1 MNFTKLLK
9 YGSSGMTTILIGN
22 GLYRGFDL
30 NTTVLSVVL
39 VLVAYLLEARL
50 LKSEREDNE
59 ARIKAIAA
67 NFEELVK
74 QVSRVQADDKSEL
87 LEKIQ
92 IANSQLSTLKLNQGM
107 RKL

>member
-1 MNFTKLLK
+1 
-9 YGSSGMTTILIGN
+9 MTTILIGN

-67 NFEELVK
+67 NFEELVTK
-74 QVSRVQADDKSEL
+74 VSKAQSSDKEEIL
-87 LEKIQ
+87 KKLEHTHSQ
-92 IANSQLSTLKLNQGM
+92 ISSLKLNQGM